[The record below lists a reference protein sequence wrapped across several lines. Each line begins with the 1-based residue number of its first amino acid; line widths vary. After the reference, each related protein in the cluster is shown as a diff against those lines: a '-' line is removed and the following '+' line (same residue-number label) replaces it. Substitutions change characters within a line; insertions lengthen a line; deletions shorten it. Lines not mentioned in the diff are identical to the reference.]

1 MCRDFEECPV
11 ACRNRYFFLKVKRD
25 FQKKRW
31 ENCPPFRVLKAFFF
45 FVGDEFSVV
54 GGEEFIPFSF
64 VIPTPGQK
72 ESRF

>member
-1 MCRDFEECPV
+1 MPRCVSKPL
-11 ACRNRYFFLKVKRD
+11 FFFKGEAR
-25 FQKKRW
+25 FSKKTL
-31 ENCPPFRVLKAFFF
+31 ENCPPFRVLKAFFFF